1 MDLRKRPLWGYLR
14 SWLWTIPAA
23 GIVTA
28 VLVTLA
34 VATAPWAPAGPW
46 QTRLY
51 RLWARA
57 VLAIFGARVR
67 VTGADRLAPGRSY
80 VIVSNHLS
88 LADTPVM
95 LHAMPV
101 PFRFLAKRELLGVPF
116 IGWYLRRAGHLTV
129 DRRSVRSS
137 IESLN
142 EAARL
147 LREHSLSVLIFPEGG
162 RSRDGSLRPFKE
174 GAAWLAIASGA
185 EAVPVAILGAG
196 HVLPA
201 GDSCILPGDVEVRI
215 GEPVSPAGLTLRDRD
230 AFTRL
235 LEERVRCLLAG
246 ADTPPQS
253 TSARS

>member
-1 MDLRKRPLWGYLR
+1 MDLRKRPWTGYLR

-23 GIVTA
+23 SLVTA
-28 VLVTLA
+28 VLITA
-34 VATAPWAPAGPW
+34 AIATSPFAPAGPW

-57 VLAIFGARVR
+57 VLALFGVRVR
-67 VTGADRLAPGRSY
+67 VTGAEKLPPEGHY

-95 LHAMPV
+95 LLAVPV
-101 PFRFLAKRELLGVPF
+101 PFRFLAKRELLRVPF

-147 LREHSLSVLIFPEGG
+147 IREHSLSVLIFAEGR
-162 RSRDGSLRPFKE
+162 RSPDGTLQPFRD
-174 GAAWLAIASGA
+174 GAAWLAIQSGA
-185 EAVPVAILGAG
+185 PAAPAAILGTDR
-196 HVLPA
+196 VLPA
-201 GDSCILPGDVEVRI
+201 KDSCILPGEVEVRFAD
-215 GEPVSPAGLTLRDRD
+215 PVSPAGFTLRDRA

-235 LEERVRCLLAG
+235 LEDRVRSLLAG
-246 ADTPPQS
+246 ADSPPQS
-253 TSARS
+253 TQAG

>member
-1 MDLRKRPLWGYLR
+1 MDFRKRPWTGYLR

-23 GIVTA
+23 SLVTA
-28 VLVTLA
+28 FLIT
-34 VATAPWAPAGPW
+34 VAMATSPVAPAGAW

-57 VLAIFGARVR
+57 VLAIFGVRVR
-67 VTGADRLAPGRSY
+67 ITGAENLRPGGHY

-95 LHAMPV
+95 LYAVPV
-101 PFRFLAKRELLGVPF
+101 PFKFLAKRELLRVPF

-147 LREHSLSVLIFPEGG
+147 IKKHSLSVLIFAEGR
-162 RSRDGSLRPFKE
+162 RSPDGSLQPFKE
-174 GAAWLAIASGA
+174 GAAWLAIESGA
-185 EAVPVAILGAG
+185 EAAPAAIVGTDR
-196 HVLPA
+196 VLPA
-201 GDSCILPGDVEVRI
+201 KDSCILPGEVEVRF
-215 GEPVSPAGLTLRDRD
+215 GAPVSPAGYSLRERA

-235 LEERVRCLLAG
+235 LEERVRSLLAG
-246 ADTPPQS
+246 ADSPLQS
-253 TSARS
+253 RQAG